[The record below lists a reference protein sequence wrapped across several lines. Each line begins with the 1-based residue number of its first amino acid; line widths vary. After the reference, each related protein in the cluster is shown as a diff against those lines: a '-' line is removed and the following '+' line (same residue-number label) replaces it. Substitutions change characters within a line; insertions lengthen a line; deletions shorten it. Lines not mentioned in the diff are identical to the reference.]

1 MEGSTTEDPESKK
14 LEGGISLIRTGEEA
28 TLLRHRLE
36 RPARVGRYVMGTL
49 GAITAAAGVATWIT
63 TASEVGLVLGAFG
76 GVLTVLSVAQHLLY
90 RRDLDHWPTDV
101 LLWDE
106 GVELVLHNGE
116 VRGATW
122 SDPGLALH
130 LVERRAPP
138 PANREYLLVWLMDP
152 KIPPVELSAE
162 GFDRLNRAT
171 VDRHLRVNENRRGSR
186 PDATRLIEIRQGPA
200 GPTPDAVSVAA
211 NHNPE

>member
-1 MEGSTTEDPESKK
+1 M
-14 LEGGISLIRTGEEA
+14 GI
-28 TLLRHRLE
+28 
-36 RPARVGRYVMGTL
+36 L
-49 GAITAAAGVATWIT
+49 GPITAAAGVATWIT
-63 TASEVGLVLGAFG
+63 TASEVGLALGAFG
-76 GVLTVLSVAQHLLY
+76 GVLTVLGVVQHLLY
-90 RRDLDHWPTDV
+90 RRDLDHWPTNV
-101 LLWDE
+101 LLWGE

-122 SDPGLALH
+122 SDSALALH

-200 GPTPDAVSVAA
+200 GPTPDAVPVAA
-211 NHNPE
+211 NHDPE